1 MKIGFF
7 SLLPFLFITGI
18 SAFAQETDRPDV
30 KTLDQSFTDLY
41 GPDQNL
47 VSGVRYYNLH
57 ARYDGHKY
65 FEEDRFT
72 EGKLFLHR
80 GTYPDVRLKYDLYEQ
95 QVILQVNVGNGSYN
109 EIIVTDSRL
118 EGFEMNGKTFRKEYF
133 PDMDTLIF
141 QVIGTHPPYC
151 LIHWTKEVI
160 PNSTGP
166 QSVYEFSKMKRKTYV
181 RTDSILIPYRGSS
194 SFAKV
199 FPDHRSQVKSYLRK
213 NKIRIR
219 KASDQELEGLLDYC
233 RSLLNKEGKP

>member
-1 MKIGFF
+1 MKIHFF
-7 SLLPFLFITGI
+7 LNLPVILVTGI
-18 SAFAQETDRPDV
+18 PVLAQETHQRDV
-30 KTLDQSFTDLY
+30 KTLYHLFSDLY

-72 EGKLFLHR
+72 PGKLFLHR
-80 GTYPDVRLKYDLYEQ
+80 GTYPDVNLKYDLYEQ
-95 QVILQVNVGNGSYN
+95 QVILQVNVGNRSYN

-133 PDMDTLIF
+133 PDKDTLIF
-141 QVIGTHPPYC
+141 QVIGTDPPYC
-151 LIHWTKEVI
+151 LIHWSKEVI

-166 QSVYEFSKMKRKTYV
+166 QSVYEFSKMKRKTFV
-181 RTDSILIPYRGSS
+181 RTDSALIPYRGSS
-194 SFAKV
+194 SFAKA

-233 RSLLNKEGKP
+233 RSLLNKGGNL